1 MKSEAEIN
9 AEKNAKPRID
19 IVPPALMLAA
29 GRALGYGAEKHGVP
43 EGNDGFGTW
52 RTPNTQQADPLTHY
66 ACLMRHLLLWRSGEV
81 IDPVE
86 RGGSGLPHLDHA
98 AAQLAILLDLLETR
112 TAAAE
117 QPAAP
122 PPTPPAAPHAD
133 PEATTHLGPCL
144 STEDLAA
151 IEETKHLPKGWV
163 IQRHPD
169 DLDKWRA
176 VNFSAPRRV
185 VVCNWPL
192 KASPPA
198 YVRVGIPGH
207 MHVRELEGD
216 DEHQA
221 AEVVL
226 RLMGSPHA
234 KPPAAAEPPLPSGW
248 RWGVDCDDTHL
259 AQQVVD
265 DRVVCELVFYPDLGK
280 VVSARDYKAKILP
293 YYIRDELHDSEREV
307 AAAVLR
313 RNGVTP

>member
-1 MKSEAEIN
+1 MTKSAEEIN
-9 AEKNAKPRID
+9 AEKASKPRVD

-29 GRALGYGAEKHGVP
+29 GRALGYGTKKHGVP
-43 EGNDGFGTW
+43 EDNDGFGTW

-86 RGGSGLPHLDHA
+86 RGGSGLPHTDHA
-98 AAQLAILLDLLETR
+98 AAQLAILIDLLER
-112 TAAAE
+112 APASAAE
-117 QPAAP
+117 QPAA
-122 PPTPPAAPHAD
+122 PPAAPHAD
-133 PEATTHLGPCL
+133 PEAPVYLGPC
-144 STEDLAA
+144 SSEDLAA
-151 IEETKHLPKGWV
+151 IEAKNMPEGWA
-163 IQRHPD
+163 ITHHPD

-176 VNFSAPRRV
+176 ENFSAPRRV

-265 DRVVCELVFYPDLGK
+265 DRVVCELVFYPDRGK
-280 VVSARDYKAKILP
+280 VVFARDYKAKILH